1 MVFGEPGQYDGDG
14 GSKLKKTSPDTK
26 TNNASAQELK
36 DSTAKTEE
44 KDKIEQTGVEIEQN
58 IASAQE
64 LKDSTAKTEEKDKIE
79 QTGVEIE
86 QNIEEHGTSVFR
98 INPEER
104 PWESTG
110 RADAKYS
117 SEFWEK
123 TSNEVADKLATN
135 ILSNIELDAGCNEIL
150 NNDPERKAELE
161 FLIKNLSKKET
172 YNLFSDVLKQDM
184 DTESLTGL
192 LTGETNIIGDLYEG
206 VEKDIL
212 IRERLMSKGIKDALN
227 EAGSA
232 DYFLEGTKMKDAV
245 DNEVGGFFDEDK
257 PERLQNLPYYNGL
270 VLQGRLLGNYSKI
283 EPGVNSGEIGKTFT
297 TMTDIAENNYDLI
310 NGTRKKGER
319 SEKDMSDWLITQSKI
334 RAQFEHTVGRSSS
347 STNYDAGVNN
357 FLLKTTENNFVY
369 QDTPNV

>member
-26 TNNASAQELK
+26 TNN
-36 DSTAKTEE
+36 
-44 KDKIEQTGVEIEQN
+44 
-58 IASAQE
+58 ASAQE